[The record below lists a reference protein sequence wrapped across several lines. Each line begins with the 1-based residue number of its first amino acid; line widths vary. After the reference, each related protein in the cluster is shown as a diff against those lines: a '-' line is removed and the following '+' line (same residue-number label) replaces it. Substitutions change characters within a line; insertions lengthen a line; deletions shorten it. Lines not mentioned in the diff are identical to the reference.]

1 MVPPFFC
8 IIIQYNMM
16 HSDVKISG
24 TNSGIYNILI
34 AVSVF
39 LVFLYVP
46 LVQTVID
53 GKVVESFTVAEN
65 IDKDSGG
72 FYLFLIFLMAAAILV
87 IGILKITLSKI
98 FQHFVVSV
106 VDFYYSLGFCV
117 GLILMVVALSSQNT
131 GTSYWGHEI
140 RQMMGIGPYL
150 LIFCS
155 LTYFVAASG

>member
-1 MVPPFFC
+1 
-8 IIIQYNMM
+8 MM

-72 FYLFLIFLMAAAILV
+72 FYLFLIFSDGCCH
-87 IGILKITLSKI
+87 IGYRNLEDN
-98 FQHFVVSV
+98 VV
-106 VDFYYSLGFCV
+106 
-117 GLILMVVALSSQNT
+117 
-131 GTSYWGHEI
+131 
-140 RQMMGIGPYL
+140 
-150 LIFCS
+150 
-155 LTYFVAASG
+155 

>member
-1 MVPPFFC
+1 MFGDTSGPDRLNGSAFFC

-65 IDKDSGG
+65 
-72 FYLFLIFLMAAAILV
+72 
-87 IGILKITLSKI
+87 
-98 FQHFVVSV
+98 
-106 VDFYYSLGFCV
+106 
-117 GLILMVVALSSQNT
+117 N
-131 GTSYWGHEI
+131 
-140 RQMMGIGPYL
+140 R
-150 LIFCS
+150 
-155 LTYFVAASG
+155 

>member
-1 MVPPFFC
+1 
-8 IIIQYNMM
+8 MM

-65 IDKDSGG
+65 IDKGSGG

-106 VDFYYSLGFCV
+106 VDF
-117 GLILMVVALSSQNT
+117 
-131 GTSYWGHEI
+131 
-140 RQMMGIGPYL
+140 
-150 LIFCS
+150 
-155 LTYFVAASG
+155 

>member
-1 MVPPFFC
+1 
-8 IIIQYNMM
+8 MM

-65 IDKDSGG
+65 
-72 FYLFLIFLMAAAILV
+72 
-87 IGILKITLSKI
+87 
-98 FQHFVVSV
+98 
-106 VDFYYSLGFCV
+106 
-117 GLILMVVALSSQNT
+117 N
-131 GTSYWGHEI
+131 
-140 RQMMGIGPYL
+140 R
-150 LIFCS
+150 
-155 LTYFVAASG
+155 

>member
-72 FYLFLIFLMAAAILV
+72 FYLFLIFLMAAADR
-87 IGILKITLSKI
+87 K
-98 FQHFVVSV
+98 SV
-106 VDFYYSLGFCV
+106 V
-117 GLILMVVALSSQNT
+117 
-131 GTSYWGHEI
+131 
-140 RQMMGIGPYL
+140 
-150 LIFCS
+150 
-155 LTYFVAASG
+155 